1 MEWSVRRILL
11 VEDEEVLRESYEM
24 ILSIE
29 PYDLDVAV
37 NGEEALKKCRQNT
50 YDLILLDLMMPIV
63 DGPTFLERY
72 NEEFGP
78 PNKVIILSNLSSSQE
93 LSRAMEL
100 GAQRS
105 ILKATLSPKQLIATV
120 RYEVGA
126 A

>member
-1 MEWSVRRILL
+1 MRRILL
-11 VEDEEVLRESYEM
+11 VEDEEILRESYEM
-24 ILSIE
+24 ILSLE

-37 NGEEALKKCRQNT
+37 NGEEALEKCRQNT

-63 DGPTFLERY
+63 DGPTFLEHY

-78 PNKVIILSNLSSSQE
+78 PSKVIILSNLSSSQE